1 MVASTTSPPSCIQ
14 ENQAEGSV
22 VTKNTGRFSTSMCH
36 CQAQK
41 AVQEKNSPL
50 LPEMDPTPMQ
60 GRETL
65 KQSLSDS
72 VPATCS
78 SCSRPSLQNLPVELL
93 EKIFLYSMNLA
104 LPRSS
109 PLLGAKLSAKVTRR
123 RVIMTAFHENWD
135 WTLGKGEVKSHS
147 EKDKEEVNLP
157 VLPESEKCSEFDAE
171 KFKKEA
177 SLQYALLSM
186 PWANI
191 DFILDV
197 EQAWARKH
205 ARGRCFKRH
214 NNWGGR
220 FSPGEHASYAP
231 ESYHQH
237 ILQHSLGELTFD
249 ARACFEADYA
259 RALAHRIPPGSF
271 SVGTVSEMPE
281 LTPPVVPVD
290 LITGPWNEEQKRR
303 LFWLARANLDQYV
316 DPLYLGSRPVEVKL
330 ACLDAAVIS
339 AEVLD
344 PLIVNCLMGP
354 WLFEDL
360 PRDAEHERLLKLVDR
375 IDRGGEELD
384 MDILRFV
391 VTQLDRDCRFL
402 EYHCSSETEYESESD
417 WEDDVQ

>member
-1 MVASTTSPPSCIQ
+1 
-14 ENQAEGSV
+14 
-22 VTKNTGRFSTSMCH
+22 MCH

-50 LPEMDPTPMQ
+50 LPEMDPTPIQ
-60 GRETL
+60 SRETL
-65 KQSLSDS
+65 EQSLSDTLNSPSNRKITRRIPAS
-72 VPATCS
+72 VPARCS
-78 SCSRPSLQNLPVELL
+78 SCSRPSLENLPAELL
-93 EKIFLYSMNLA
+93 EKIFVYSMNLA

-109 PLLGAKLSAKVTRR
+109 PLLGAKLQAKITLR
-123 RVIMTAFHENWD
+123 RVFVAAFHESWD
-135 WTLGKGEVKSHS
+135 STLSKGEV
-147 EKDKEEVNLP
+147 EFR
-157 VLPESEKCSEFDAE
+157 PESEKCSELDVE
-171 KFKKEA
+171 ELKEEA

-191 DFILDV
+191 DFILDA
-197 EQAWARKH
+197 EQAWVDKY

-220 FSPGEHASYAP
+220 FSPEDHASYAP
-231 ESYHQH
+231 KSYHEH
-237 ILQHSLGELTFD
+237 IRRHSSGELKFD

-259 RALAHRIPPGSF
+259 RALVHRISPGSF
-271 SVGTVSEMPE
+271 SVDTVSEMPE

-303 LFWLARANLDQYV
+303 LFWLARANLDRFS

-375 IDRGGEELD
+375 IDRGGEVLD

-391 VTQLDRDCRFL
+391 VTQLDRDCRFE
-402 EYHCSSETEYESESD
+402 EYHFLSDTTEY
-417 WEDDVQ
+417 